1 MAIEKLNDLSGLSES
16 DLKTELDG
24 LVSKYQKLQFEHA
37 VKGLENP
44 LNLREVRRNIARVNT
59 ELRQREIAA
68 MSDAELARRSTIRKR
83 RSK

>member
-16 DLKTELDG
+16 DLKTELEG
-24 LVSKYQKLQFEHA
+24 LVNKYQKLQFEHA

-44 LNLREVRRNIARVNT
+44 LNLRAVRRNIARVNT
-59 ELRQREIAA
+59 ELRHREIAT
-68 MSDAELARRSTIRKR
+68 MNDAELARRSTIRKR